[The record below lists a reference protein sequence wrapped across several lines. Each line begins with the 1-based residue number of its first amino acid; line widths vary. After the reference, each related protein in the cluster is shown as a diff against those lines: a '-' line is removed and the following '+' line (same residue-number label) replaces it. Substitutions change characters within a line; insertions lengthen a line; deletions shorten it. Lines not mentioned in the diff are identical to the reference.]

1 MMMLL
6 ACNDNGVGDNW
17 KIPDVPNS
25 MLYPQQRRVL
35 ARVHYF
41 FRARSYVF
49 KNASFFFRNLSEF
62 SLFSNNVEDVTV
74 KT

>member
-49 KNASFFFRNLSEF
+49 KNASFFSEICQ
-62 SLFSNNVEDVTV
+62 SSVYLVIMQ
-74 KT
+74 KTSR